1 MYAKWKKIDPKSY
14 MLYDSIY
21 LSFWNKQTK
30 KTMEKVVIRVEGWGS
45 L

>member
-1 MYAKWKKIDPKSY
+1 MYAKWKKPDPKSY

-21 LSFWNKQTK
+21 LSFWNKQK